1 MVPWNVQSYKV
12 PLTNFL
18 GTHEVNI
25 RFIVDAINRF
35 SIFKK
40 LKRFLNHMTFIFFL
54 SSLFF
59 SHAIIKGLLKVI
71 GSIDKIMAKCDHDK
85 DGKISIEQ
93 DMEATKETC
102 LATCFKRK
110 AFKSAFF
117 AECDL

>member
-1 MVPWNVQSYKV
+1 
-12 PLTNFL
+12 
-18 GTHEVNI
+18 
-25 RFIVDAINRF
+25 
-35 SIFKK
+35 
-40 LKRFLNHMTFIFFL
+40 
-54 SSLFF
+54 
-59 SHAIIKGLLKVI
+59 
-71 GSIDKIMAKCDHDK
+71 MAKCDHDK